1 MPIVDARGLLTD
13 QTLHCLDDGI
23 PTSDGDRLGTDP
35 HIDFR
40 SDQATGDGV
49 GIGTNVDGA
58 ALTDTDAFEDVVG
71 VQSSVGQWAKGWL
84 LCGETFG
91 SPRVGA
97 IDDLPDECHVIVS
110 AGEVAT
116 SAEQ

>member
-1 MPIVDARGLLTD
+1 MPIVDARSLLTD
-13 QTLHCLDDGI
+13 QTLHCLDDGT
-23 PTSDGDRLGTDP
+23 PTSDGDFLGTDP

-71 VQSSVGQWAKGWL
+71 VQSRVGQGAKGL
-84 LCGETFG
+84 LLFAETFG
-91 SPRVGA
+91 SSRVST
-97 IDDLPDECHVIVS
+97 IDDLPDECHVVVS
-110 AGEVAT
+110 ADKVAT